1 MSGSAKQTGLSLI
14 SMMVGLLISLLA
26 VLLAMTVYKLVI
38 GVSVNGIGTSQ
49 RDGQRASALLATQIE
64 LQQAGY
70 GIERTVG
77 PVDMDTSLL
86 HLTTEPAQ
94 AVWRFRPDLT
104 TDTCAG
110 VRVVAAGTSAGLWW
124 LPPKSCS
131 SAATATWAEADLQ
144 PLASQAVFFVPRA
157 RDDSALAETGV
168 ANLGDPQLRF
178 YPLPASEGCTLP
190 YAQQAFASTDER
202 QVAQRLVLRDGT
214 GAVLLSA
221 CLSNFV
227 IATESGESP

>member
-1 MSGSAKQTGLSLI
+1 
-14 SMMVGLLISLLA
+14 
-26 VLLAMTVYKLVI
+26 
-38 GVSVNGIGTSQ
+38 
-49 RDGQRASALLATQIE
+49 
-64 LQQAGY
+64 
-70 GIERTVG
+70 
-77 PVDMDTSLL
+77 MDTSLL
-86 HLTTEPAQ
+86 HLTNEPAQ

-110 VRVVAAGTSAGLWW
+110 VRVVAAGTSAGLSW

-131 SAATATWAEADLQ
+131 SAATATWAAADLQ

-168 ANLGDPQLRF
+168 ANLGNAQF
-178 YPLPASEGCTLP
+178 VALPASEGCILP

-202 QVAQRLVLRDGT
+202 PVAQRLVLRDVS

-227 IATESGESP
+227 VATKSGESP

>member
-77 PVDMDTSLL
+77 PVDTSLL
-86 HLTTEPAQ
+86 HLTNEPAQ

-110 VRVVAAGTSAGLWW
+110 VRVVAAGTSAGLSW

-131 SAATATWAEADLQ
+131 SAATATWAAADLQ

-168 ANLGDPQLRF
+168 AN
-178 YPLPASEGCTLP
+178 
-190 YAQQAFASTDER
+190 
-202 QVAQRLVLRDGT
+202 
-214 GAVLLSA
+214 
-221 CLSNFV
+221 
-227 IATESGESP
+227 

>member
-38 GVSVNGIGTSQ
+38 GVSVNTIGTSQ

-77 PVDMDTSLL
+77 TVDTSLL
-86 HLTTEPAQ
+86 HLTNEPAQ

-110 VRVVAAGTSAGLWW
+110 VRVVAAGTSAGLSW
-124 LPPKSCS
+124 LPPKPCS
-131 SAATATWAEADLQ
+131 SAATATWAAADLQ

-168 ANLGDPQLRF
+168 ANLGNAQF
-178 YPLPASEGCTLP
+178 APASEGCTLP

>member
-26 VLLAMTVYKLVI
+26 VLLAMTAYKLVI
-38 GVSVNGIGTSQ
+38 GVSVNAIGTSQ

-77 PVDMDTSLL
+77 PVDTSLL
-86 HLTTEPAQ
+86 HLTNEPAQ

-131 SAATATWAEADLQ
+131 SAATATWAAADLQ

-168 ANLGDPQLRF
+168 ANLGNAQF
-178 YPLPASEGCTLP
+178 APASEGCILP

>member
-77 PVDMDTSLL
+77 PVDTSLL
-86 HLTTEPAQ
+86 HLTNEPAQ

-110 VRVVAAGTSAGLWW
+110 VRVVAAGTSAGLSW

-131 SAATATWAEADLQ
+131 SAATATWAAADLQ

-157 RDDSALAETGV
+157 HDDSDLAETGV
-168 ANLGDPQLRF
+168 ANLRNARF
-178 YPLPASEGCTLP
+178 VPASEGCTLP

-202 QVAQRLVLRDGT
+202 PVAQRLVLRDVS

-227 IATESGESP
+227 VATKSGESP

>member
-38 GVSVNGIGTSQ
+38 GVSVNAIGTSQ

-77 PVDMDTSLL
+77 PVDTSLL
-86 HLTTEPAQ
+86 HLTNEPAQ

-110 VRVVAAGTSAGLWW
+110 VRVVATGTSAGVSW

-131 SAATATWAEADLQ
+131 SAATATWAAADLQ

-168 ANLGDPQLRF
+168 ANLGNAQF
-178 YPLPASEGCTLP
+178 VALPASEGCILP

>member
-77 PVDMDTSLL
+77 PVDTSLL
-86 HLTTEPAQ
+86 HLTNEPAQ

-110 VRVVAAGTSAGLWW
+110 VRVVAAGTSAGLSW
-124 LPPKSCS
+124 LPPKPCS
-131 SAATATWAEADLQ
+131 SAATATWAAADLQ

-168 ANLGDPQLRF
+168 ANLGNAQF
-178 YPLPASEGCTLP
+178 FALPASEGCILP

-202 QVAQRLVLRDGT
+202 PVAQRLVLRDVS

-227 IATESGESP
+227 VATESGESP

>member
-38 GVSVNGIGTSQ
+38 GVSVNAIGTSQ

-77 PVDMDTSLL
+77 PVDTSLL
-86 HLTTEPAQ
+86 HLTNEPAQ

-110 VRVVAAGTSAGLWW
+110 VRVVAAGTSAGLSW

-131 SAATATWAEADLQ
+131 SAATATWAAADLQ

-168 ANLGDPQLRF
+168 ANLRNAEF
-178 YPLPASEGCTLP
+178 VPASEGCTLP

-202 QVAQRLVLRDGT
+202 PVAQRLVLRDVS

-227 IATESGESP
+227 VATKSGESP

>member
-38 GVSVNGIGTSQ
+38 GVSVTGIGTSQ

-77 PVDMDTSLL
+77 PVDTSLL
-86 HLTTEPAQ
+86 HLTNEPAQ

-110 VRVVAAGTSAGLWW
+110 VRVVAAGTSAGLSW

-131 SAATATWAEADLQ
+131 SAATATWAAADLQ

-168 ANLGDPQLRF
+168 ADLGNAEF
-178 YPLPASEGCTLP
+178 VPAREGCTLP

-202 QVAQRLVLRDGT
+202 PVAQRLVLRDVS

-227 IATESGESP
+227 VATKSGESP

>member
-38 GVSVNGIGTSQ
+38 GVSVNAIGTSQ

-77 PVDMDTSLL
+77 PVDTSLL
-86 HLTTEPAQ
+86 HLTNEPAQ

-131 SAATATWAEADLQ
+131 SAATATWAAADLQ

-168 ANLGDPQLRF
+168 ANLGDAQF
-178 YPLPASEGCTLP
+178 VPASEGCTLP
-190 YAQQAFASTDER
+190 YAQQATDER
-202 QVAQRLVLRDGT
+202 PVAQRLELRDGS

-227 IATESGESP
+227 VATKSGASP

>member
-26 VLLAMTVYKLVI
+26 VLLAMTAYKLVI

-77 PVDMDTSLL
+77 PVDTSLL
-86 HLTTEPAQ
+86 HLTNEPAQ

-110 VRVVAAGTSAGLWW
+110 VRVVATGTSAGVSW

-131 SAATATWAEADLQ
+131 SAATATWAAADLQ

-168 ANLGDPQLRF
+168 ANLGNAQF
-178 YPLPASEGCTLP
+178 FALPASEGCTLTLP

-202 QVAQRLVLRDGT
+202 PVAQRLVLRDGT